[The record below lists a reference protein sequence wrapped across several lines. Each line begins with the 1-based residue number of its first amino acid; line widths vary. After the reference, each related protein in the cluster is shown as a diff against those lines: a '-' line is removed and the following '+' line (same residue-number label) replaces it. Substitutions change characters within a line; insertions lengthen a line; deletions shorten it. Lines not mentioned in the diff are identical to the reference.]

1 MAIKAANI
9 VTTVWPGVCYSG
21 GMKSSEQAPPAVLQD
36 RFGRTIDYVRLSV
49 TDRCDFRCVY
59 CMAEDMTFVPR
70 AQVLTLEEMGRLAR
84 VLVDLG
90 VRKIRLTGGE
100 PLVRRD
106 VAQLVRDIGAISELD
121 ELNLTTN
128 GSRLDRYADELKAAG
143 LDRINISL
151 DSLNPDLFRQL
162 TRTGDLNQVLAGI
175 DAARQAG
182 FRRIK
187 LNSVIL
193 RGRNHEEVP
202 ALVDFALEKGLDI
215 SFIEEMP
222 LGQITEHDRGLEFV
236 SSAELRDD
244 LSARLNLVPLAEKTG
259 GPSRYWQV
267 PGSDSRIGFISPHSQ
282 NFCELCN
289 RVRVT
294 AEGRMLLCLGHEHSV
309 DLRAVLR
316 AHPDDDAPLRDA
328 IIGAMAIKP
337 ERHDFSLDQG
347 EQLVRFMNMTG
358 G

>member
-1 MAIKAANI
+1 
-9 VTTVWPGVCYSG
+9 
-21 GMKSSEQAPPAVLQD
+21 MKSTDQAPPAVLQD

-84 VLVDLG
+84 VLVALG
-90 VRKIRLTGGE
+90 VKRIRLTGGE
-100 PLVRRD
+100 PLVRKD
-106 VAQLVRDIGAISELD
+106 VAHLVRDIGAISGLD
-121 ELNLTTN
+121 ELNMTTN
-128 GSRLDRYADELKAAG
+128 GSRLDRYANELTAAG
-143 LDRINISL
+143 LDWVNISL
-151 DSLNPDLFRQL
+151 DSLIPDLFRQL

-175 DAARQAG
+175 EAAREAG

-193 RGRNHEEVP
+193 RGRNHDEVP
-202 ALVDFALEKGLDI
+202 ALVNFALEKGLDI

-222 LGQITEHDRGLEFV
+222 LGQISEHDRGLEFV
-236 SSAELRDD
+236 SSAELRED
-244 LSARLNLVPLAEKTG
+244 LSERLKLVPLAEKTG

-282 NFCELCN
+282 NFCEMCN

-337 ERHDFSLDQG
+337 ERHDFSLDPG

>member
-1 MAIKAANI
+1 
-9 VTTVWPGVCYSG
+9 
-21 GMKSSEQAPPAVLQD
+21 MKSADQAPPAVLQD
-36 RFGRTIDYVRLSV
+36 RFGRIIDYVRLSV

-84 VLVDLG
+84 VLVALG
-90 VRKIRLTGGE
+90 VKRIRLTGGE
-100 PLVRRD
+100 PLVRKD
-106 VAQLVRDIGAISELD
+106 VAHLVRDIGAISGLD
-121 ELNLTTN
+121 ELNMTTN
-128 GSRLDRYADELKAAG
+128 GSRLDRYANELKAAG
-143 LDRINISL
+143 LDRVNISL

-175 DAARQAG
+175 EAAREAG

-193 RGRNHEEVP
+193 RGRNHDEVP
-202 ALVDFALEKGLDI
+202 ALVNFALEKGLDI

-222 LGQITEHDRGLEFV
+222 LGQISEHDRGLEFV
-236 SSAELRDD
+236 SSAELRED
-244 LSARLNLVPLAEKTG
+244 LSERLKLVPLAEKTG

-282 NFCELCN
+282 NFCEMCN

-337 ERHDFSLDQG
+337 ERHDFSLDPG

>member
-1 MAIKAANI
+1 M
-9 VTTVWPGVCYSG
+9 THPDSP
-21 GMKSSEQAPPAVLQD
+21 SSPVLED

-84 VLVDLG
+84 VLVALG
-90 VRKIRLTGGE
+90 VKRIRLTGGE
-100 PLVRRD
+100 PLVRKD
-106 VAQLVRDIGAISELD
+106 VAHLVRDIGAIPGLS

-128 GSRLDRYADELKAAG
+128 GSRLDRFADELKAGG

-151 DSLNPDLFRQL
+151 DSLNPDRFREL
-162 TRTGDLNQVLAGI
+162 TRTGDLAQVLRGI

-182 FRRIK
+182 FQRIK

-193 RGRNHEEVP
+193 RGRNHDEVP

-215 SFIEEMP
+215 AFIEEMP

-236 SSAELRDD
+236 SSEELRDD
-244 LSARLNLVPLAEKTG
+244 LSKRLNLVPLAEKTG

-282 NFCELCN
+282 NFCHLCN
-289 RVRVT
+289 RVRIT

-316 AHPDDDAPLRDA
+316 AHPDDDTPLRNA
-328 IIGAMAIKP
+328 IVDAMAIKP
-337 ERHDFSLDQG
+337 ERHDFTLDPG

>member
-1 MAIKAANI
+1 MIGS
-9 VTTVWPGVCYSG
+9 VLQVWPGVCYSV
-21 GMKSSEQAPPAVLQD
+21 GMNSAEHARSTRLQD

-84 VLVDLG
+84 VLVELG
-90 VRKIRLTGGE
+90 VQRIRLTGGE

-106 VAQLVRDIGAISELD
+106 VAQLVRDIGAIPGLR
-121 ELNLTTN
+121 ELNMTTN
-128 GSRLDRYADELKAAG
+128 GAGLPRVAETLKAGG
-143 LDRINISL
+143 LDRLNISL
-151 DSLNPDLFRQL
+151 DSLDPDRFRQL

-175 DAARQAG
+175 EAARQAG
-182 FRRIK
+182 FKRIK

-193 RGRNHEEVP
+193 RGRNQDEVP

-222 LGQITEHDRGLEFV
+222 LGEISEHDRGLEFV
-236 SSAELRDD
+236 SSQTLREQ
-244 LSARLNLVPLAEKTG
+244 LSARLRLVPLAEKTG

-267 PGSDSRIGFISPHSQ
+267 PGTDTRIGFISPHSQ

-316 AHPDDDAPLRDA
+316 AHPDDDVPLSDA

-337 ERHDFSLDQG
+337 ERHDFSLAPG

>member
-1 MAIKAANI
+1 
-9 VTTVWPGVCYSG
+9 
-21 GMKSSEQAPPAVLQD
+21 MKSADQAPPAVLQD
-36 RFGRTIDYVRLSV
+36 RFGRIIDYVRLSV

-106 VAQLVRDIGAISELD
+106 VAQLVHDIGAIPGLG
-121 ELNLTTN
+121 ELNMTTN

-175 DAARQAG
+175 EAARQAG

-193 RGRNHEEVP
+193 RGRNHQEVP

-236 SSAELRDD
+236 SSAQLRDD

-259 GPSRYWQV
+259 GPSRYWRV

-316 AHPDDDAPLRDA
+316 AHPDDDGPLRDA

>member
-1 MAIKAANI
+1 MNS
-9 VTTVWPGVCYSG
+9 PD
-21 GMKSSEQAPPAVLQD
+21 QAPRPILQD

-70 AQVLTLEEMGRLAR
+70 AQVLTLEEIGRLAR
-84 VLVDLG
+84 VLVELG
-90 VRKIRLTGGE
+90 VSKIRLTGGE

-106 VAQLVRDIGAISELD
+106 VAQLVRDIGAIPGLG
-121 ELNLTTN
+121 ELNMTTN
-128 GSRLDRYADELKAAG
+128 GSRLDRFADELKVAG

-151 DSLNPDLFRQL
+151 DSLNPELFRQL
-162 TRTGDLNQVLAGI
+162 TRTGDLTQVLAGI
-175 DAARQAG
+175 EAARTAG

-193 RGRNHEEVP
+193 RGRNHDEVP

-222 LGQITEHDRGLEFV
+222 LGQISEHDRGLEFV
-236 SSAELRDD
+236 SSAELRDH
-244 LSARLNLVPLAEKTG
+244 LSARLKLVPLAEKTG

-282 NFCELCN
+282 NFCEMCN

-337 ERHDFSLDQG
+337 ERHDFSLDPG